1 MYLVVLILFVNVIQL
16 ILNEKLSQN
25 VTNLTQKYNHDIF
38 NYRCQYSI
46 HNLRKIAYISYREY
60 SKINILSRACMR
72 DLFIIQ

>member
-1 MYLVVLILFVNVIQL
+1 M
-16 ILNEKLSQN
+16 
-25 VTNLTQKYNHDIF
+25 QKYNHDIF

-72 DLFIIQ
+72 DLFIIQWLFPIVHFFRLYRI